1 VSLPLV
7 PADRPVW
14 SAVGTGGSSC
24 YLRAAPPLS
33 SRTLN
38 YAAGLIRHHRKSIG
52 SCWRKLNPGPQAPLV
67 LVYLRTGGTFS
78 ELAAGFGGGT
88 TTAGRYPNETVELLA
103 AERRSCGRRS
113 GTR

>member
-1 VSLPLV
+1 
-7 PADRPVW
+7 
-14 SAVGTGGSSC
+14 
-24 YLRAAPPLS
+24 
-33 SRTLN
+33 
-38 YAAGLIRHHRKSIG
+38 
-52 SCWRKLNPGPQAPLV
+52 V